1 MGSGKIAALGFR
13 MNEVQSAIREERN
26 VNPSTQPPARQIDD

>member
-13 MNEVQSAIREERN
+13 MNEVQRAIREERN
-26 VNPSTQPPARQIDD
+26 VNPSTQPASGQIDD